1 MGEVTWR
8 ATKIYRQ
15 DIHVLSVTKRKHY
28 TTQISAEHSS
38 RETNYHNGWT
48 PNSEYIYDKNVLFY
62 SVNKQVHSVII

>member
-38 RETNYHNGWT
+38 RETSIIIMAGPPT
-48 PNSEYIYDKNVLFY
+48 
-62 SVNKQVHSVII
+62 VNTFMIRMYCFTL